1 MKPAVFVSTI
11 FAVYSSLPCGYSS
24 YEPKRI
30 LPKLK
35 RINHK
40 YCKVRVI
47 PRRIELRHIKKPWGS
62 FDEYALN
69 ERSTVKIL
77 TVNPGARTSLQSHRH
92 RKEFWV
98 ALDKGIR
105 VQIGK
110 EKIMLRRGSNI
121 LAKRGAKHRLQ
132 CEGRLAARILE
143 ISIGEFSENDIVRYE
158 DDYGRVTARVSRKR

>member
-1 MKPAVFVSTI
+1 MVSR
-11 FAVYSSLPCGYSS
+11 G
-24 YEPKRI
+24 
-30 LPKLK
+30 
-35 RINHK
+35 
-40 YCKVRVI
+40 
-47 PRRIELRHIKKPWGS
+47 IELRHIKKPWGS
-62 FDEYALN
+62 FDEYVLN

-77 TVNPGARTSLQSHRH
+77 TINPGARTSLQSHRH
-92 RKEFWV
+92 RKELWV

-158 DDYGRVTARVSRKR
+158 DDYGRITTRVSRKR